1 MASLQTFKSIHDKE
15 MLLVNNYEYMFDKKR
30 LRIRDQNNIYYW
42 KCTKRCGATFRT
54 IFEHGEHKQ
63 DKCFINNDHSHAPD
77 TVKHHCKILKNKI
90 KKCAQNSQDSP
101 NQIYQ
106 NEIANC
112 NVIIS
117 SQVTK
122 NASKQIVKRQRK
134 GKELEPVSLNFI
146 PSLELQN
153 TISGQPFLLKNVIER
168 NNKFMIFTTVK
179 NCIYL
184 RESNF
189 WLADGTFKACPGIFK
204 QIFTIHGS
212 ISRGINNNICVPLV
226 YVLITNQTEDDYKTV
241 LNEFNNF
248 AIKNNINFES
258 NKELEIITDF
268 EKASINAINDV
279 FPFVTHSACFFHFCQ
294 NIWRHIQKEGLST
307 KYMEDPEFNLICRHL
322 PALSFLPVNKVRIK
336 KNYITLT
343 FF

>member
-1 MASLQTFKSIHDKE
+1 M
-15 MLLVNNYEYMFDKKR
+15 
-30 LRIRDQNNIYYW
+30 
-42 KCTKRCGATFRT
+42 
-54 IFEHGEHKQ
+54 
-63 DKCFINNDHSHAPD
+63 
-77 TVKHHCKILKNKI
+77 
-90 KKCAQNSQDSP
+90 P

-122 NASKQIVKRQRK
+122 NASKQIVKRQRR

-146 PSLELQN
+146 PPLELQN
-153 TISGQPFLLKNVIER
+153 TISGQPFLLKNVIEG
-168 NNKFMIFTTVK
+168 NNKFMIFTTVQ

-189 WLADGTFKACPGIFK
+189 WLADGTFKACPGMFK

-212 ISRGINNNICVPLV
+212 ISRGVNNNICVPLV
-226 YVLITNQTEDDYKTV
+226 YVLMTNQTEDDYKTV

-248 AIKNNINFES
+248 AIKYNINFES
-258 NKELEIITDF
+258 NKELEIITEF
-268 EKASINAINDV
+268 EKDSINAINDV
-279 FPFVTHSACFFHFCQ
+279 FPFVTHSVCFFHICQ
-294 NIWRHIQKEGLST
+294 NIWRHIQKEGLSI
-307 KYMEDPEFNLICRHL
+307 KYMADPEFNLICQHL

-336 KNYITLT
+336 NKLHNTYFFLILLFILLLSNISESCNVNNIIRGNLKCLKYII
-343 FF
+343 FFR